1 VLDNI
6 PTDSFSDVFT
16 NMFEQLRRYYHLK
29 QFEIMPGVY
38 LCSVDGNQHHSS
50 KQVSCKH
57 CLTKN
62 HKKGGTS
69 YSHGILQGVIMH
81 PSQRQV
87 LAMAP
92 EIIRNEDGTKKKT
105 VSSTPPSVF

>member
-1 VLDNI
+1 
-6 PTDSFSDVFT
+6 
-16 NMFEQLRRYYHLK
+16 
-29 QFEIMPGVY
+29 MPGEY
-38 LCSVDGNQHHSS
+38 LGSVDGSQHHSS

-69 YSHGILQGVIMH
+69 YSHVVLQGAIMH

-87 LAMAP
+87 LAMSP
-92 EIIRNEDGTKKKT
+92 EIISNEDGTKKTT
-105 VSSTPPSVF
+105 VSSTPPCVF